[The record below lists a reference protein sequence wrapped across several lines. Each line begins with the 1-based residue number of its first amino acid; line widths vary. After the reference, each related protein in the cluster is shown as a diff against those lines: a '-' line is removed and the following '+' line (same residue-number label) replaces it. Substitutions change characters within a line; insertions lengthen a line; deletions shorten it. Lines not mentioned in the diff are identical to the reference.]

1 MKRSIK
7 CCGEMGMRQLSGSL
21 AVHGW
26 PQSWNTVDNQI
37 VTEKAEKL
45 SLMLFTEK
53 HPDVGHWSQMHQLL
67 ENSNFA

>member
-26 PQSWNTVDNQI
+26 PQSLNNNARWRSLKNQG
-37 VTEKAEKL
+37 EEEPAGEEGGNGDEQGKGE
-45 SLMLFTEK
+45 
-53 HPDVGHWSQMHQLL
+53 GRG
-67 ENSNFA
+67 